1 MEDIRFERHFRTPYS
16 ESYYI
21 MQGASLQTNNR
32 IGTIDIHFTTTAVH
46 GTLILE
52 RELDESDLT
61 KLIEQIDEDLVLSAD
76 MPRDDFLVSVYIG
89 KDVGF
94 YSDEYFADENSA
106 DDEFGAD
113 DDEALRDLVVGIAL
127 RHQFQDFAFSFSQIR
142 VTIFLFT
149 GIHALQV
156 ISHHDRLRRRRE
168 VEIPVIHDMQGGN
181 QLGIGSLFEHI
192 AGCARA

>member
-21 MQGASLQTNNR
+21 MQGSSLQSNNR
-32 IGTIDIHFTTTAVH
+32 LGTIDIHFTTSAVH

-52 RELDESDLT
+52 RELEETDLT

-94 YSDEYFADENSA
+94 YSDEYFSEEGEGSTG
-106 DDEFGAD
+106 FSD
-113 DDEALRDLVVGIAL
+113 DDI
-127 RHQFQDFAFSFSQIR
+127 
-142 VTIFLFT
+142 
-149 GIHALQV
+149 
-156 ISHHDRLRRRRE
+156 
-168 VEIPVIHDMQGGN
+168 
-181 QLGIGSLFEHI
+181 
-192 AGCARA
+192 

>member
-1 MEDIRFERHFRTPYS
+1 MDDIRFERHFRTPYS

-21 MQGASLQTNNR
+21 MQGASLQSNNR
-32 IGTIDIHFTTTAVH
+32 IGTVDIHFTTTAVH

-113 DDEALRDLVVGIAL
+113 DDEL
-127 RHQFQDFAFSFSQIR
+127 
-142 VTIFLFT
+142 
-149 GIHALQV
+149 
-156 ISHHDRLRRRRE
+156 
-168 VEIPVIHDMQGGN
+168 
-181 QLGIGSLFEHI
+181 
-192 AGCARA
+192 